1 MTSAIEKSVDDLRV
15 WIEQNASR
23 LSLDKLVEG
32 EGTLGTRL
40 APTKSADND
49 RRIGCRLD
57 FGSKFEQDGRTMRRY
72 QLQIN
77 SGAKTPTLKAL
88 ASEDTHATWSYA
100 DIPLTTSLRQ
110 EASRLRQSRTEKKP
124 KSQELPQNC
133 KVST

>member
-1 MTSAIEKSVDDLRV
+1 MTSAIEKSVDYLRV
-15 WIEQNASR
+15 WTEQNASR
-23 LSLDKLVEG
+23 LDKLVEG

-57 FGSKFEQDGRTMRRY
+57 FGSKFEQDGRAMTRY

-77 SGAKTPTLKAL
+77 SGAKNPTLKAL

-110 EASRLRQSRTEKKP
+110 KASRLRQSRTEKKLT
-124 KSQELPQNC
+124 SFSNI
-133 KVST
+133 

>member
-15 WIEQNASR
+15 WTEQNASR
-23 LSLDKLVEG
+23 LDKLVEG

-40 APTKSADND
+40 APTKSAGND

-57 FGSKFEQDGRTMRRY
+57 FGSKFEQDGRTMTRY

-77 SGAKTPTLKAL
+77 SGAKKPTLKAL

-110 EASRLRQSRTEKKP
+110 KASRLRQSRTEKKLT
-124 KSQELPQNC
+124 SFSNI
-133 KVST
+133 

>member
-15 WIEQNASR
+15 WTEQNASR
-23 LSLDKLVEG
+23 LDKLVEG

-57 FGSKFEQDGRTMRRY
+57 FGSKFEQDGRTMTQY

-77 SGAKTPTLKAL
+77 SGAKKPTLKAL

-110 EASRLRQSRTEKKP
+110 KASRLRQSRTEKKLT
-124 KSQELPQNC
+124 SFSNI
-133 KVST
+133 